1 MQMRVIECNECGET
15 LQAASDE
22 ELVRVLAAHLQS
34 EHDEE
39 TDEEELTELVESE
52 AYEAMDS

>member
-1 MQMRVIECNECGET
+1 MRVIECDECGET

-22 ELVRVLAAHLQS
+22 ELVRVLGAHLSS
-34 EHDEE
+34 EHDMEV
-39 TDEEELTELVESE
+39 DEEDLTELVEAE